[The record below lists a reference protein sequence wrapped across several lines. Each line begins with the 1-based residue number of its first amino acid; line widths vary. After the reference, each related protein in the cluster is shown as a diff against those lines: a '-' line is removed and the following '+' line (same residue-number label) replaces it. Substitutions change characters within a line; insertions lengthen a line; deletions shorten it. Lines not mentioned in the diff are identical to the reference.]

1 MGKSTISMAIF
12 NSYVDITRGYFKDLQ
27 SMRRSAN
34 FSQVWWSS
42 VTVTAAWI
50 SLASVLP
57 LPLGDEA
64 DADHPN
70 TVRSV
75 VMVGICWD
83 DYTNIVYVGI

>member
-1 MGKSTISMAIF
+1 M
-12 NSYVDITRGYFKDLQ
+12 
-27 SMRRSAN
+27 
-34 FSQVWWSS
+34 
-42 VTVTAAWI
+42 
-50 SLASVLP
+50 LP

-83 DYTNIVYVGI
+83 DYTNIVYVGIYYMVIVYVGIILT